1 MTVLI
6 YETYLYKSESESE
19 SVDLPVLDQHLL
31 PDDLPD
37 DLPAD
42 ATQLGERGVEIVE
55 AVQQNLGHLSLLLSY
70 QPGKDV
76 FKKYVNFAGYST
88 LREWSI
94 GIF

>member
-1 MTVLI
+1 MTVSF
-6 YETYLYKSESESE
+6 YETYLYKSESK

-42 ATQLGERGVEIVE
+42 ATQLGERGVGIME

-76 FKKYVNFAGYST
+76 FAWFST
-88 LREWSI
+88 VREWSI